1 LWTKVIR
8 KRGKI
13 INSMAGH
20 ANIYIV
26 YILLPPKKKDCLGQ
40 QLASINHAKVL
51 KGRATVHEWWY
62 DLKKPTLNQYLTWIY
77 LIMGRPTW
85 WTLLICKIPF
95 QLICWSSLDRNFR
108 SAINNRLNR
117 GRIFLPKVQKKLAR
131 PENCTWK
138 LGLTQAW
145 SHIGLG
151 LDKNKS
157 SLVVKSGRVRA
168 EENAELF

>member
-1 LWTKVIR
+1 VD
-8 KRGKI
+8 KRHKQKGKKYQ
-13 INSMAGH
+13 SYGRACKY
-20 ANIYIV
+20 IYRCSKH
-26 YILLPPKKKDCLGQ
+26 PPKKKGCLGQ
-40 QLASINHAKVL
+40 QLASMNHAKVL

-62 DLKKPTLNQYLTWIY
+62 DLKKPTRNQYLTWMY
-77 LIMGRPTW
+77 LFMGCPTW
-85 WTLLICKIPF
+85 WTLPVRKMPF
-95 QLICWSSLDRNFR
+95 QLICWPSLDRNFR
-108 SAINNRLNR
+108 SAINNRLDR